1 MKSVTTAKNNVLILD
16 GSPHTDGVVAQ
27 LIAALPF
34 GEATHVRLYD
44 TPVAPCTDCRA
55 CRVTGRCA
63 LRDMDTLYEQLEEA
77 SVLVFAT
84 PVYNGSF
91 PAPLKAL
98 IDRCQVY
105 WSRRFALGQ
114 RPPIQQHKNVYLLSA
129 GGATS
134 PAADG
139 ILAALKPLLT
149 VLNGGL
155 IAAVHAADTDTRTD
169 FSAEITAVKNLQGKA
184 IL

>member
-1 MKSVTTAKNNVLILD
+1 MRSVTTAKNNVLVLD

-44 TPVAPCTDCRA
+44 TPVAPCIDCRA
-55 CRVTGRCA
+55 CRVTGCCA
-63 LRDMDTLYEQLEEA
+63 LHDMDALYDALEQA
-77 SVLVFAT
+77 DVLVFAT

-114 RPPIQQHKNVYLLSA
+114 KPPIARHKRVYLLSA
-129 GGATS
+129 GGAATKK
-134 PAADG
+134 ADG
-139 ILAALKPLLT
+139 LLAALKPLLT
-149 VLNGGL
+149 VLNGEL
-155 IAAVHAADTDTRTD
+155 VAAVHAADTDTRSD
-169 FSAEITAVKNLQGKA
+169 FSAELSAVTNLR
-184 IL
+184 